1 MTEGL
6 DKLYVYFG
14 PVGIASIA
22 GWALAAALLI
32 ACLCRVAGRRACR
45 AALVL
50 ACAGWV
56 LALFNSSSI
65 SKIQIDFTGELEA
78 AKVRAE
84 EMQEGPE
91 SRPASAPAKYS
102 YRDRGKV
109 EREAGSKIEDKTLQE
124 YIEIEQDK
132 DVRLMT
138 QEEVAQANRFDR
150 LNLLMAR
157 LLLIFSFAAVIIN
170 YLVRFNRT
178 FDPPLALPLAGWCID
193 AISPKTRSVCIGA
206 GQDGVLKE
214 YLSRAVRKGETFIY
228 FTGSDP
234 WPDQSLQR
242 WPSPIGS
249 WRRLRKVV
257 CETGGR
263 EFDAEFVL
271 ESAWFGRCC
280 FVVTDA
286 EIARALLNEMAEFL
300 RTRHATRASARRTVN
315 IAWDLSRPIP
325 GAMLAELIK
334 RCREANFKLL
344 VRGDGPADLFEE
356 IKTT

>member
-45 AALVL
+45 AALAL

-56 LALFNSSSI
+56 LAIFNSGSI
-65 SKIQIDFTGELEA
+65 NEIQIDFSGELDA
-78 AKVRAE
+78 AKIRAE
-84 EMQEGPE
+84 QMQEGPE

-109 EREAGSKIEDKTLQE
+109 RREAGSKIEDKTLRE
-124 YIEIEQDK
+124 YIEPEQEK

-138 QEEVAQANRFDR
+138 QEQVAQANRFDR
-150 LNLLMAR
+150 ANLLMAR
-157 LLLIFSFAAVIIN
+157 LLLILSFAAVIIN

-178 FDPPLALPLAGWCID
+178 FDPPLPLPLAGRCID

-214 YLSRAVRKGETFIY
+214 YLARSVRKGETFIY
-228 FTGSDP
+228 FTDSDP
-234 WPDQSLQR
+234 WSGQSLQR
-242 WPSPIGS
+242 WPAPAGS
-249 WRRLRKVV
+249 LRRLRKVV
-257 CETGGR
+257 CEAGAR

-280 FVVTDA
+280 FVVTDT
-286 EIARALLNEMAEFL
+286 EFARALLGEMAEFL
-300 RTRHATRASARRTVN
+300 KTRHATRASARRTVN
-315 IAWDLSRPIP
+315 VAWDLTDPIP

-334 RCREANFKLL
+334 RCREANFKFL
-344 VRGDGPADLFEE
+344 VQGGGPADLFEE
-356 IKTT
+356 TKTS